1 MQTIYFLL
9 CGFRKY
15 QITVAWETWS
25 YGCLMRLVFP
35 WNWGLLLWKKV
46 RHRKE
51 ADFSFLCAVLSIPF
65 LWCCSGSGV
74 RGDCSLKIDI
84 KCVERLSC
92 TELWIVTGY
101 ILEKVYVFMATE
113 EIIEPPKLF
122 FFVISSTSWLPS
134 SNSILNELLVYKK
147 YKEILLLLIL
157 FGYLMCNEENF
168 LWCVLSLMTWFLLTL
183 N

>member
-9 CGFRKY
+9 CGFRKH

-25 YGCLMRLVFP
+25 YGCLMRMVFS
-35 WNWGLLLWKKV
+35 WNCVLLLWKKV

-51 ADFSFLCAVLSIPF
+51 TDFSFICVVLSVIPVMLFRIWCTRRLQPENRYKMCWKTF
-65 LWCCSGSGV
+65 LYWVMNCYGLYFGE
-74 RGDCSLKIDI
+74 SL
-84 KCVERLSC
+84 CFY
-92 TELWIVTGY
+92 GY
-101 ILEKVYVFMATE
+101 RRNNRTTQVVL
-113 EIIEPPKLF
+113 
-122 FFVISSTSWLPS
+122 FVISSTSWLPS

-157 FGYLMCNEENF
+157 FGYVMCNEENF
-168 LWCVLSLMTWFLLTL
+168 LWCVLCLMTWFLLIL